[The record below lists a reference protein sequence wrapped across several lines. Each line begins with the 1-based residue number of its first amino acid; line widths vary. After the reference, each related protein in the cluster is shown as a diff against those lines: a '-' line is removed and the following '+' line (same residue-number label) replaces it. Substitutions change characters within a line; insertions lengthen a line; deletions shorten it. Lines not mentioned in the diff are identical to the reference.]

1 MVLKVTNDFIVF
13 FKFLIISIAGF
24 AVFHILHFRLFSP
37 QIVLKASII
46 DSVIGP
52 LIPCLVFSYYYN
64 QYYFINFS
72 VYTTTVLIA
81 IIYSILVPTMVD
93 RSISVY
99 MLLYL
104 DESPSKELNF
114 DELNTKLQASSILHK
129 RFIEHEE
136 AGSIELK
143 GNKVLLTTKGQVA
156 AKIFLFNKNILNLK
170 RNY

>member
-1 MVLKVTNDFIVF
+1 MTNDFIVF
-13 FKFLIISIAGF
+13 FKFLIVSIAGF
-24 AVFHILHFRLFSP
+24 AIFHILHFRLFSP

-46 DSVIGP
+46 DSIIGP
-52 LIPCLVFSYYYN
+52 LIPYLLFSYYYN

-72 VYTTTVLIA
+72 VYTTTALIA
-81 IIYSILVPTMVD
+81 TIYSILVPTMVD

-104 DESPSKELNF
+104 DESPSKEMNF
-114 DELNTKLQASSILHK
+114 NELNGKLQANSILHK
-129 RFIEHEE
+129 RFVEHEE

-143 GNKVLLTTKGQVA
+143 GDRVLLTTKGRIA

-170 RNY
+170 QNY